1 MWGPKANNGKS
12 TVIDIIY
19 ALMGEAYIDSIPLNK
34 LDGFMLNRLVG
45 KHANIVA
52 DQDAMTK
59 VPDGVFKQL
68 VGGRDRITADVKY
81 KDAINF
87 KNTARLI
94 FAVNKLPYSQAKDS
108 GYYTRIVT
116 LVFNNE
122 FVVNPDP
129 RQMQANPEK
138 IDAIIENELDG
149 ILIWALEG
157 LDRLLKNRKLT
168 IPQSSK
174 DALNDYQVENNS
186 VLLFVSE
193 ECELDAINEIR
204 RTDLYE
210 KYTYWCKENGFDK
223 KVNSRTFYKTLK
235 ETVGVKDKK
244 SGDRKLVG
252 ITSTYLIKVPNLSKT
267 CPPQILYR

>member
-45 KHANIVA
+45 KHANIVG
-52 DQDAMTK
+52 DQDAQTK

-68 VGGRDRITADVKY
+68 VGGRDHITADVKY

-138 IDAIIENELDG
+138 IDAIIEHELDG
-149 ILIWALEG
+149 ILVWALEG
-157 LDRLLKNRKLT
+157 LDRLLANKKLT
-168 IPQSSK
+168 IPKSSVE
-174 DALNDYQVENNS
+174 ALEDYQADNNS
-186 VLLFVSE
+186 VILFVKE
-193 ECELDAINEIR
+193 ECIIDPKR
-204 RTDLYE
+204 RTERTALYRR
-210 KYTYWCKENGFDK
+210 YVAWCEDNGF
-223 KVNSRTFYKTLK
+223 VNKFNANTFFKTLESNYK
-235 ETVGVKDKK
+235 VKQIKFNGV
-244 SGDRKLVG
+244 RQFEG
-252 ITSTYLIKVPNLSKT
+252 IWHS
-267 CPPQILYR
+267 